1 MGDKTAD
8 LITSFR
14 AVFMQFIH
22 TGVQRGSYAVDPQ
35 FYIFEDGVYGQ
46 GGEYKLIPEKFYDF
60 PDGW

>member
-1 MGDKTAD
+1 MGDKTAN

-35 FYIFEDGVYGQ
+35 FYVFKDGVYGQ
-46 GGEYKLIPEKFYDF
+46 GCEYKLIPEKFYDF